1 MNCACVDEC
10 WMDCGCVEG
19 AFYLF
24 AMDANSLPFAV
35 EYSPSGRAC
44 CLTCREE
51 IPEGVLRCSKR
62 IPSPFVR
69 PL

>member
-1 MNCACVDEC
+1 
-10 WMDCGCVEG
+10 
-19 AFYLF
+19 
-24 AMDANSLPFAV
+24 MDANSLPFAV